1 MHIAIIGAGLSGLS
15 CAAALAERGH
25 AVTLFDK
32 GGTPG
37 GRMATRHL
45 LTPLGQVSFDHGA
58 QYFTARDEAFRAEVN
73 RWQSAGLVAPWPAAG
88 TDAWVGVPGM
98 NAAALALA
106 RGRDLHSSARVE
118 AVRNDATGW
127 HLMIAGIETGP
138 FDALVVTVPA
148 EQVSALIAAWDPLLA
163 AEANATPSEPCWTI
177 LAAFAQQ
184 LPIAADVLKD
194 KGLLGWAARNSAKPG
209 RGGPEAWVMQAG
221 PDWSRQHLEDT
232 PEDVGPILLSALAEA
247 VGTLPDAVAVAA
259 HRWRFAR
266 SGRLGRDVLWNP
278 DLRLGVC
285 GDWLRGPRIEC
296 AWLAGQQLGRQIALE
311 DRGNG

>member
-15 CAAALAERGH
+15 CAAALAERSH

-45 LTPLGQVSFDHGA
+45 PTPLGPVSFDHGA

-88 TDAWVGVPGM
+88 TEAWVGVPGM
-98 NAAALALA
+98 NAATLALA

-118 AVRNDATGW
+118 AVRNDAAGW
-127 HLMIAGIETGP
+127 HLLIAGAEAGP
-138 FDALVVTVPA
+138 FDALVVAVPA
-148 EQVSALIAAWDPLLA
+148 EQVGALIAPWDATLA
-163 AEANATPSEPCWTI
+163 AEATATPGEPCWTVM
-177 LAAFAQQ
+177 AAFAQR
-184 LPIAADVLKD
+184 LPIAVDVLSD
-194 KGLLGWAARNSAKPG
+194 KGLLGWTARNSAKPA
-209 RGGPEAWVMQAG
+209 RSGPEAWIMQAG
-221 PDWSRQHLEDT
+221 PAWSRQHLEDM

-247 VGTLPDAVAVAA
+247 AGDTLPDAVAVAA

-296 AWLAGQQLGRQIALE
+296 AWLSGQHLAREI
-311 DRGNG
+311 R